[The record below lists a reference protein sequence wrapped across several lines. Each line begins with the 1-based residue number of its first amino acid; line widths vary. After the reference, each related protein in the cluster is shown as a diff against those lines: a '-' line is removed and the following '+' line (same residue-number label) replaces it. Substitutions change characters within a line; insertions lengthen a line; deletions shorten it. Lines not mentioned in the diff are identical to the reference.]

1 MCCFLHL
8 QEAQVRLQRRKF
20 RRDSGSWGRKNSPRS
35 CESLVQKNASLG
47 EIRNASVA
55 SNTSIR
61 SCSSESTSAYFSGSN
76 PKFDHQNSNMDRESN
91 STNSSLEDIKTDI
104 KQTQCQVDL
113 STDIIPLEPGQVH
126 STPKTS
132 PVLRSRDSPSTV
144 KRRESEKQLSTKHS
158 GVDKSPDSSPTAL
171 SKQDTHSSTPS
182 LKHNTTGSE
191 GYSPFNGKQPPP
203 FLRAATHSTFSR
215 KQQTTTKTA
224 SSTTAGTRPRSTVT
238 INRRTSL
245 KELRKS
251 PEASKDVSKIFLLAK
266 NAAAATTVS
275 SSTGNS
281 PVAKRKS
288 SVEGDPMLEKIKPQ
302 TFVSS
307 PSKKGHTVAYTKN
320 SAMAHNGKLLI
331 VYVSGFTPMI
341 PMVWYCSKFCKSDV
355 LMKGNT

>member
-1 MCCFLHL
+1 M
-8 QEAQVRLQRRKF
+8 RLQRRKF

-35 CESLVQKNASLG
+35 CESLVQKNTSLG
-47 EIRNASVA
+47 GDDVCVA

-91 STNSSLEDIKTDI
+91 STNSSLEDIKSDI
-104 KQTQCQVDL
+104 KQAQCQVDL
-113 STDIIPLEPGQVH
+113 SSDVISLEPGQVH

-144 KRRESEKQLSTKHS
+144 KRQESERQLSRKPS
-158 GVDKSPDSSPTAL
+158 GVNASPNSSPTSL
-171 SKQDTHSSTPS
+171 SKQNTHSSTSS

-203 FLRAATHSTFSR
+203 FIRAATHSTFSR
-215 KQQTTTKTA
+215 KQQTTTTRTS
-224 SSTTAGTRPRSTVT
+224 SSTPTATTPGTRPRSSAS

-251 PEASKDVSKIFLLAK
+251 PEASKDASKIFMLAK
-266 NAAAATTVS
+266 NAAAATTAS
-275 SSTGNS
+275 SSTGSS

-288 SVEGDPMLEKIKPQ
+288 STEGDPLLEKIKPQ

-320 SAMAHNGKLLI
+320 SPMAHDGKSMI
-331 VYVSGFTPMI
+331 VHLSE
-341 PMVWYCSKFCKSDV
+341 S
-355 LMKGNT
+355 

>member
-1 MCCFLHL
+1 M
-8 QEAQVRLQRRKF
+8 RLQRRKF

-61 SCSSESTSAYFSGSN
+61 SCGSESTSAYFSGSN

-91 STNSSLEDIKTDI
+91 STNSSLEDIKTEI
-104 KQTQCQVDL
+104 KEAQCQVDL
-113 STDIIPLEPGQVH
+113 STNIIPLEPGQVH

-132 PVLRSRDSPSTV
+132 PVLNARGSPSTV
-144 KRRESEKQLSTKHS
+144 KRRESGQQLSTKPS
-158 GVDKSPDSSPTAL
+158 GVNKSPSGSPTTL
-171 SKQDTHSSTPS
+171 SKQNVHSSTPS
-182 LKHNTTGSE
+182 LKHNTTGNE

-203 FLRAATHSTFSR
+203 FVRAATHSTFSK
-215 KQQTTTKTA
+215 KQQTTTTTKTT
-224 SSTTAGTRPRSTVT
+224 STTGSTRPRSTAAS

-266 NAAAATTVS
+266 NAAAATTAS
-275 SSTGNS
+275 SSTGSS

-288 SVEGDPMLEKIKPQ
+288 IESDPVLEKTKPR

-320 SAMAHNGKLLI
+320 SAMAHNGKPVI
-331 VYVSGFTPMI
+331 V
-341 PMVWYCSKFCKSDV
+341 
-355 LMKGNT
+355 